1 MSERR
6 EGGGGGREGEKGRTY
21 LLTRKRERRGGETG
35 LESEEAPPSLLG
47 LASALAFPPSPSHV
61 LEWQKESLLPL
72 HTIHKDE
79 ATKKGEGI
87 EGGEEAAKVNFEE
100 TAKSG

>member
-6 EGGGGGREGEKGRTY
+6 EGGGGGREREKGRTY
-21 LLTRKRERRGGETG
+21 LLTRKRERRGERDRARERG
-35 LESEEAPPSLLG
+35 
-47 LASALAFPPSPSHV
+47 SPSIASWLGFRSCISPV
-61 LEWQKESLLPL
+61 AVVCIGMAKGVSSPR

-79 ATKKGEGI
+79 ATKKGVGI
-87 EGGEEAAKVNFEE
+87 EEEEEAAKVNFEE